1 MARLARVKAEDGG
14 AYYHL
19 CGRTAGPI
27 GDYPLDDKR
36 CRRKII
42 DFIRLFAKVYCCEVM
57 GFCIM
62 GNHYH
67 LVVHM
72 EVPRAM
78 TRKELRARDEFSHR
92 LTNDDVDRAAN
103 ELAGIVRSALD
114 P

>member
-62 GNHYH
+62 
-67 LVVHM
+67 
-72 EVPRAM
+72 M
-78 TRKELRARDEFSHR
+78 THS
-92 LTNDDVDRAAN
+92 
-103 ELAGIVRSALD
+103 
-114 P
+114 